1 MSTSQFDNFIPPRYQ
16 GKKESIDQYLIYFS
30 DLIEANEWDDK
41 RSAAIFKAMLPV
53 GSDVRFLIREL
64 TPEEQQSFTIIK
76 AKIKEWRE
84 PIQRNSLVDDF
95 YNISRKKGQS
105 LDDLAAK
112 ISELT
117 DQLYPSM
124 PKDNKA
130 LIERDR
136 FLTSLNPELRIA
148 IVTTQ
153 NNLKTLTDVKN
164 MANYFAKFL

>member
-1 MSTSQFDNFIPPRYQ
+1 MAKIIPERDGKMSTSQFDNFIPPRYQ

-53 GSDVRFLIREL
+53 GSD
-64 TPEEQQSFTIIK
+64 
-76 AKIKEWRE
+76 EWRE

-95 YNISRKKGQS
+95 YNISRKKSQS

-153 NNLKTLTDVKN
+153 SNLKTLTDVKN